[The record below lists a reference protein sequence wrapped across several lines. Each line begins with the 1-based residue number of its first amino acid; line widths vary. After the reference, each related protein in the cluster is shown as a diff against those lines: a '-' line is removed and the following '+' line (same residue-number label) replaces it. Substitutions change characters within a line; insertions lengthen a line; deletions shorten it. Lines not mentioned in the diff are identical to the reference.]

1 MTLGIFLWMI
11 LFLVLNVDEATYTV
25 YGIFFV
31 LPIVSTIIYI
41 IYCKD

>member
-11 LFLVLNVDEATYTV
+11 LFMVLNADEGLFTL
-25 YGIFFV
+25 YGIIF
-31 LPIVSTIIYI
+31 LVSVVVAIIYG